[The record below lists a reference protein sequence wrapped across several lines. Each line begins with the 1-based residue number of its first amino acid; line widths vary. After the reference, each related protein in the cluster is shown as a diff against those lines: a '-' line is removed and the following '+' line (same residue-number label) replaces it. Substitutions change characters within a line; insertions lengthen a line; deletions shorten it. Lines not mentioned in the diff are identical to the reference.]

1 MAIKRCPYCRSII
14 DERDQFCNNCGTQL
28 LFPEDEFI
36 EEEIPGEKLTD
47 ADEKAEAG
55 DVDLDLS
62 LEEPEAA
69 TIARSATAMGFPE
82 SLTATGAGKK
92 KGRKPKKA
100 EAEEAEPELSPDR
113 VLKTSELPEMGTD
126 LVEEQAAGKTSA
138 ELRFDDVFQAKPS
151 ETRSGIPKPPA
162 SKTQAPA
169 PSKPRSD
176 ETSLTA
182 SAEEIEDIARMM
194 SSLDKGPKDKPQD
207 KPIEV
212 EPAVP
217 PVEKPDRQAA
227 VGDTAFYQ
235 RKIEDI
241 RRETLFGSA
250 PKDKSGTSELKK
262 SAVDVPPWATGLH
275 VEPPLPNKLEK
286 SDIPGLVD
294 TSKEGLRHETVSDIL
309 SKLENE
315 PMPGSGDEAR
325 FVSDTR
331 DEAPT
336 SEAMIE
342 TGGEGEAGGEAEE
355 EPQGRASRWDELPD
369 REPDTEPLDS
379 WSDRLGRDR
388 QEARLDRPVV
398 RRASVSMGGSK
409 LKGKVYDVLLIL
421 VGWVL
426 AIWLATKIL
435 SVSMTDIF
443 GAAAVQLLLFLL
455 TLAVAYFFLFLYFL
469 GETLGDRLSSS

>member
-36 EEEIPGEKLTD
+36 EEEIPGEKLVD

-82 SLTATGAGKK
+82 SLTVAESGKK
-92 KGRKPKKA
+92 KGRKSKKA
-100 EAEEAEPELSPDR
+100 EPEEAETEPSPER
-113 VLKTSELPEMGTD
+113 ILKTSELPEMGTD

-138 ELRFDDVFQAKPS
+138 ELRFDDVFTAKPADAKAALP
-151 ETRSGIPKPPA
+151 R
-162 SKTQAPA
+162 TQGLG
-169 PSKPRSD
+169 STKSRSD
-176 ETSLTA
+176 ETSLSA

-194 SSLDKGPKDKPQD
+194 SSLDKGPKDKP
-207 KPIEV
+207 KEPAPLEV

-217 PVEKPDRQAA
+217 PAERNDRAPA

-235 RKIEDI
+235 RKIDDI
-241 RRETLFGSA
+241 RRETLYGG
-250 PKDKSGTSELKK
+250 PKDKSATGELKK
-262 SAVDVPPWATGLH
+262 SGADVPPWATGLH
-275 VEPPLPNKLEK
+275 VESPLPGKLER
-286 SDIPGLVD
+286 SDIPGMVD
-294 TSKEGLRHETVSDIL
+294 TSKEDLRHETVSDIL

-315 PMPGSGDEAR
+315 PLLPAGGDRYSPG
-325 FVSDTR
+325 TR
-331 DEAPT
+331 DEIGT
-336 SEAMIE
+336 SEPTGE
-342 TGGEGEAGGEAEE
+342 TEGEAEVETRGEVEVEGE
-355 EPQGRASRWDELPD
+355 EPTRERPSRWDELPD
-369 REPDTEPLDS
+369 RASDTQTSDS

-388 QEARLDRPVV
+388 QEARVERPAV
-398 RRASVSMGGSK
+398 RRTRAVGGSRV
-409 LKGKVYDVLLIL
+409 KGKVYDLLLIL
-421 VGWVL
+421 IGWVL
-426 AIWLATKIL
+426 AVWLATKIL

-443 GAAAVQLLLFLL
+443 SAAAVPLFLFLL